1 MKVQTFSITFNT
13 IFEGTENQNDDEF
26 QCFLAQIHYF
36 EKLEVECSP
45 YFKGV
50 KGRLAKHLEF
60 WIKIEG
66 SDFVMDTIRN
76 GYVIPIL
83 NPPNSMFMKNN
94 KSALKKAI
102 CDLIDSGCAYEVP
115 FKPFIVNPLTVATN
129 KSGNMRLI
137 LDLSV
142 LNKFVNKEKF

>member
-1 MKVQTFSITFNT
+1 
-13 IFEGTENQNDDEF
+13 
-26 QCFLAQIHYF
+26 
-36 EKLEVECSP
+36 
-45 YFKGV
+45 
-50 KGRLAKHLEF
+50 
-60 WIKIEG
+60 
-66 SDFVMDTIRN
+66 
-76 GYVIPIL
+76 
-83 NPPNSMFMKNN
+83 MFMKNN

-142 LNKFVNKEKF
+142 LNKFVNKEKFK